1 MNANGKPYVRE
12 VSRYG
17 WFLRH
22 PRYLRYMARE
32 VTCVFIG
39 LHAVILLVALRRLS
53 EGREAYEAFLQNLA
67 GPAGVVLQLVVLAF
81 AVYHSTS
88 WFNVTP
94 KAMPVQIGENFL
106 PGAIIVGA
114 HYAAWLVVSL
124 AVLFLAGVI

>member
-1 MNANGKPYVRE
+1 MSTSGKPFVRE

-39 LHAVILLVALRRLS
+39 LHALILLLLLRRLS
-53 EGREAYEAFLQNLA
+53 EGREAYEAFLHDLSGLA
-67 GPAGVVLQLVVLAF
+67 GVALQVVVLAF
-81 AVYHSTS
+81 AVYHSMS

-94 KAMPVQIGENFL
+94 KALPVQIGEKFL
-106 PGAIIVGA
+106 PGAVIIAA
-114 HYAAWLVVSL
+114 HYAGWLIATVALLV
-124 AVLFLAGVI
+124 LAGVF